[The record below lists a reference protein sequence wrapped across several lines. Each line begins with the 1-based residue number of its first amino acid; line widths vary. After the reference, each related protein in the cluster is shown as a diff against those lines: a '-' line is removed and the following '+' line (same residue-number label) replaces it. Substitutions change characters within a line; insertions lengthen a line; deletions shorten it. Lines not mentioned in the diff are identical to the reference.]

1 MVFDPAKGLLACSYC
16 GNTQAPLKASAKQ
29 RAAVLFE
36 HRLPDRT
43 VVEEEDSQATFETV
57 LSRTAQEVDCPGCGV
72 TLTFE
77 PQDVADQCPFC
88 QTSIVIQPRAASP
101 MIAPS
106 GVVPFAV
113 GHRDAIQA
121 VQAWLRRRWD
131 FDDWQAMTAKGNL
144 QSLAR
149 IKQQPIGLYMPFW
162 TYDAQT
168 VSNYQGRKGE
178 TDGSKTRWSSLI
190 SGQVSHRFDDVM
202 VVASKACNR
211 DRLDD
216 LWSSVSMD
224 DVAPYDPQ
232 YLAGF
237 RAQRYQVSI
246 LEGFERAK
254 EHMERKI
261 RALIRKE
268 IGGDKQ
274 RISQL
279 VTDHSQISFKHVL
292 LPVWLLNYR
301 YENDIFQVVVNARTG
316 KVLGERP
323 KSRRREFFLGLFIV
337 VVFLLMLFVPALL
350 FASLNAIELFFGL
363 FIVVVVMTAVAL
375 FSLALLVLTDI

>member
-1 MVFDPAKGLLACSYC
+1 MVFDPSKGLLACSYC

-36 HRLPDRT
+36 HWLPGQT
-43 VVEEEDSQATFETV
+43 VAKEEDSQTTFETV
-57 LSRTAQEVDCPGCGV
+57 LSRTAQEVDCPGCSV

-121 VQAWLRRRWD
+121 TQAWLRRRWD

-149 IKQQPIGLYMPFW
+149 IKQQPIGLYLPFW

-168 VSNYQGRKGE
+168 VSDYTGRKGHE
-178 TDGSKTRWSSLI
+178 SGKQTHWSTV

-211 DRLDD
+211 DRLDE

-237 RAQRYQVSI
+237 RAQRYQVPI

-254 EHMERKI
+254 EYMERKI

-274 RISQL
+274 DISQL
-279 VTDHSQISFKHVL
+279 VINHDQVSFKHVL
-292 LPVWLLNYR
+292 LPVWLLSYR
-301 YENDIFQVVVNARTG
+301 YENDIFQVIVNARTG

-323 KSRRREFFLGLFIV
+323 KSRRREFFLGLLIFSA
-337 VVFLLMLFVPALL
+337 FLLMLFVPALL
-350 FASLNAIELFFGL
+350 FTFLETIEFFFG
-363 FIVVVVMTAVAL
+363 FSIVVAVLTALAL